1 MEGLFI
7 EIDVELIV
15 EILAVHGS
23 QLNFDRILRRDW
35 KDFNSCLFPDSIE
48 IKSVSHWEI
57 SPNEFVLELRLR
69 KHYVNPNDMNENT
82 IQFHNLP
89 PTQLNKAFQ
98 KLKQE
103 IKDIVG
109 SQCDIYNPDNS
120 KNYAT
125 IEIVDFIMDDTFNDA
140 SRHNV
145 SINLVE
151 YIRNTHRANRNTT
164 LRQER
169 GKRTLEIAKLIAKT
183 PLAGH
188 NQTRRITSFLVPP
201 PPPKRPIPPK
211 RYPSSYKFPNYML
224 HNKPRISYPGLEEY
238 NRKRFEK
245 NKEKNLYDV

>member
-7 EIDVELIV
+7 EIDIQLIV
-15 EILAVHGS
+15 DIVAVHGP
-23 QLNFDRILRRDW
+23 QLDFDRILSRVR
-35 KDFNSCLFPDSIE
+35 KDFNTCLFPDSIE
-48 IKSVSHWEI
+48 IMGLEHTDI
-57 SPNEFVLELRLR
+57 SPNESFFLDLRLR

-89 PTQLNKAFQ
+89 PTQLNKAIQ

-109 SQCDIYNPDNS
+109 SQCNIFNPENS

-125 IEIVDFIMDDTFNDA
+125 IEIVDFIMDDDLKHA
-140 SRHNV
+140 SRYNV

-164 LRQER
+164 LRQNR
-169 GKRTLEIAKLIAKT
+169 GARTLEIAKYIAKT

-188 NQTRRITSFLVPP
+188 NQTRRITSFLVPSLP
-201 PPPKRPIPPK
+201 KKRPIPPK
-211 RYPSSYKFPNYML
+211 RHPMWIPKYML
-224 HNKPRISYPGLEEY
+224 HNNSGLDEY

-245 NKEKNLYDV
+245 NKEENLYGL